1 MILADKIINLRKK
14 NGWSQEELANK
25 MDVSRQAVSKWESA
39 QTVPDLQKILQLA
52 ELFGVTTDYL
62 LKDEIETEE
71 FTSDST
77 ENVKT
82 ITMEEANEYL
92 TLRRKASWQIAVGT
106 LLCILSPVTLFIL
119 GAASEIPSLGVSEEL
134 MGIAG
139 LGVLFLFVICAIAIF
154 IYCGFKSD
162 PYSFLENDEFKLAYG
177 VKGLASDRKK
187 KFRNTYVLCNI
198 IATILCVISPVPLII
213 SGFFDNDLLSVLM
226 LVVLFVLVGIATFI
240 FTVVGVQNASMEKL
254 LKEGEYSE
262 KEKTNNT
269 LKGVV
274 GLAYWGIIAT
284 IFIVWSYKADA
295 FDISWVVF
303 VIGGVLYPLV
313 MYICDCISENRK
325 RTN

>member
-52 ELFGVTTDYL
+52 ELFEVTTDYL

-92 TLRRKASWQIAVGT
+92 TLRKKASWQIAVGT
-106 LLCILSPVTLFIL
+106 LLCILSPVTLIIL
-119 GAASEIPSLGVSEEL
+119 GAISEIPSFGISEEF
-134 MGIAG
+134 MGIVG
-139 LGVLFLFVICAIAIF
+139 IGVLFLFVICAIALF
-154 IYCGFKSD
+154 IYSGFKSD
-162 PYSFLENDEFKLAYG
+162 QYSFLEKEEFKLAYG

-187 KFRNTYVLCNI
+187 KFRNTYVICNI

-226 LVVLFVLVGIATFI
+226 LVILFVLVGIATFI
-240 FTVVGVQNASMEKL
+240 FIVVGVRNASMEKL
-254 LKEGEYSE
+254 LKEGEYC
-262 KEKTNNT
+262 EKTKNS
-269 LKGVV
+269 LKEVV
-274 GLAYWGIIAT
+274 GLAYWGIIAA
-284 IFIVWSYKADA
+284 IFIVWSYNADA

-303 VIGGVLYPLV
+303 VIGGVLFPLV
-313 MYICDCISENRK
+313 MYICNCIIENRK
-325 RTN
+325 RTD